1 MTADG
6 GRWSPRSAIA
16 GEFRQHMEGWS
27 GYKHPDPPYW
37 LHWTDGV
44 YQPYR
49 ISAREMVKADSV
61 SLDEYARH
69 LLSSQVFAFNL
80 FLPFRQGNRHH
91 LSETISEFIEEEI
104 LIDRVAFEW
113 VPPGHLLCEIDGEW
127 PALEERA
134 TAVDI
139 VLWCRLNNGRRG
151 AVLLE
156 VKLTEDKFTHCN
168 GRKSKG
174 NRRQDVCQSAQIFF
188 DNPGNC
194 YLTRPYRKSR
204 DRRYWK
210 IFTDSYGG
218 VRQAFPH
225 ADLSG
230 GCPFAYNMQQPMRN
244 LAVARALEQDD
255 LVQRAWYGLCAHDRN
270 PDVSGHWSAW
280 QELLGQ
286 TTPAPLIPASRVVR
300 AGEEAGLT
308 EWASYMHSRYRL

>member
-1 MTADG
+1 MTSDSRRGSA
-6 GRWSPRSAIA
+6 RSAFA
-16 GEFRQHMEGWS
+16 GELRQHMERWS

-61 SLDEYARH
+61 SLHEYARH

-80 FLPFRQGNRHH
+80 FLPFRQGDRQH

-156 VKLTEDKFTHCN
+156 VKPTEDKFTHCN

-174 NRRQDVCQSAQIFF
+174 NRRQDVCQSAQLFF
-188 DNPGNC
+188 DNPGDC

-204 DRRYWK
+204 GRRYWE
-210 IFTDSYGG
+210 IFAGSYGG
-218 VRQAFPH
+218 LRQAFPH

-244 LAVARALEQDD
+244 LAVARALEQED

-286 TTPAPLIPASRVVR
+286 TTPAPLIPASRVVG

-308 EWASYMHSRYRL
+308 KWASYMRSRYRL

>member
-1 MTADG
+1 MTAY
-6 GRWSPRSAIA
+6 RTSWSGPSAFA
-16 GEFRQHMEGWS
+16 KELRQHMEGWS

-61 SLDEYARH
+61 SLHKYARH

-80 FLPFRQGNRHH
+80 FLPFREGNRQH
-91 LSETISEFIEEEI
+91 LDDAIGEFIEEDI
-104 LIDRVAFEW
+104 RIDRVAFEW

-127 PALEERA
+127 PTSEEPA

-151 AVLLE
+151 VVLLE
-156 VKLTEDKFTHCN
+156 VKLTEDRFTHCN
-168 GRKSKG
+168 GRTSKG
-174 NRRQDVCQSAQIFF
+174 NRRQDVCQSARLFF

-204 DRRYWK
+204 DRKYWE
-210 IFTDSYGG
+210 IFAYNYGG
-218 VRQAFPH
+218 MRQAFPH

-230 GCPFAYNMQQPMRN
+230 ECPFAYDMQQPMRN
-244 LAVARALEQDD
+244 LAIARALEQEDV
-255 LVQRAWYGLCAHDRN
+255 VQSAWYGLCAHDQN
-270 PDVSGHWSAW
+270 PDVSRHWTKW
-280 QELLGQ
+280 RHLLGNA
-286 TTPAPLIPASRVVR
+286 TPAPMIAASTVVK
-300 AGEEAGLT
+300 AGEEAGLAD
-308 EWASYMHSRYRL
+308 WASYMRSRYRL